1 MRDIDDE
8 ELGAPYSGPRRKYA
22 QMSDEEMDKLFYLN
36 AIRSKLFDTM
46 KQVYTATWQVNEST
60 LLYADGNQRAQWMF
74 ASKMLSVYG
83 QSIPQVKHLLNSV
96 RPEMQE
102 QELIDK
108 RVDLIMKLV
117 GTKIGQHWMSNFD
130 QEDGWKYVAQNLYG
144 EANQLRAD
152 EVDSFLLTIDQI
164 SIINDLL
171 RGRGSKYRLGY
182 NTNNA
187 KSVETIKH
195 HCNKEYVD
203 KAAKILVELHRY
215 VDKAKKPKGA
225 SLPVRVLLDLKILR
239 ERLPWTFIK
248 QEFGDQNNNESS
260 YNEYTNIDSTD
271 LHPYKGDSNYTLI
284 KGDFEKDFKK

>member
-1 MRDIDDE
+1 MRDRYE
-8 ELGAPYSGPRRKYA
+8 EDYEAPYSPSARHYA
-22 QMSDEEMDKLFYLN
+22 NLSKQEMDKLFYLN
-36 AIRSKLFDTM
+36 SIRSTLFEIM
-46 KQVYTATWQVNEST
+46 KQVYSSTWQENEST

-102 QELIDK
+102 EELKDK
-108 RVDLIMKLV
+108 RVELIMKLV
-117 GTKIGQHWMSNFD
+117 RTKIGQHWMNTFD

-144 EANQLRAD
+144 EANQLRSE

-171 RGRGSKYRLGY
+171 QGRGSKYRLGY

-187 KSVETIKH
+187 KSVEVIKH

-215 VDKAKKPKGA
+215 IDKAQKA
-225 SLPVRVLLDLKILR
+225 KILR
-239 ERLPWTFIK
+239 ERLPWSFIK
-248 QEFGDQNNNESS
+248 QEFGSDNNSDSS
-260 YNEYTNIDSTD
+260 YNDYTNVYSPDI
-271 LHPYKGDSNYTLI
+271 HPYKGDKNYNLMMS
-284 KGDFEKDFKK
+284 DFEKDFK

>member
-1 MRDIDDE
+1 MRDRYE
-8 ELGAPYSGPRRKYA
+8 EDFEAPYSSSARHYA
-22 QMSDEEMDKLFYLN
+22 KMSDQEMDKLFYLN

-46 KQVYTATWQVNEST
+46 KQVYSTTWQVNEST
-60 LLYADGNQRAQWMF
+60 LLYANDNQRALWMF

-108 RVDLIMKLV
+108 RVDLIMRLV
-117 GTKIGQHWMSNFD
+117 GTKIGQHWMNNFD

-144 EANQLRAD
+144 EANQLKSD

-171 RGRGSKYRLGY
+171 QGRGSKYRLGY

-215 VDKAKKPKGA
+215 IDKAKKPKGA

-248 QEFGDQNNNESS
+248 QEFGDHNNNESS
-260 YNEYTNIDSTD
+260 YNEYTNIESAD
-271 LHPYKGDSNYTLI
+271 LHPYKGDHNYTLMLA
-284 KGDFEKDFKK
+284 DFKKDFK

>member
-1 MRDIDDE
+1 MRHIDDE

-60 LLYADGNQRAQWMF
+60 LLYANGDQRAKWMF
-74 ASKMLSVYG
+74 ASKMLGVYG

-102 QELIDK
+102 EELKDK
-108 RVDLIMKLV
+108 RVELIMKLV
-117 GTKIGQHWMSNFD
+117 STKIGQHWMNTFD

-144 EANQLRAD
+144 EANQLRSE

-171 RGRGSKYRLGY
+171 QGRGSKDRLGY

-187 KSVETIKH
+187 KSVEVIKH

-215 VDKAKKPKGA
+215 IDKAQKAKAA
-225 SLPVRVLLDLKILR
+225 SMPIRVLLDLKILR
-239 ERLPWTFIK
+239 ERLPWSFIK
-248 QEFGDQNNNESS
+248 QEFGAQNNESS
-260 YNEYTNIDSTD
+260 YNDYTNVYSPNI
-271 LHPYKGDSNYTLI
+271 HPYKGDKNYNLMMS
-284 KGDFEKDFKK
+284 DFEKDFK

>member
-1 MRDIDDE
+1 MRDRYE
-8 ELGAPYSGPRRKYA
+8 EDYEAPYSPSARHYA
-22 QMSDEEMDKLFYLN
+22 NLSKQEMDKLFYLN
-36 AIRSKLFDTM
+36 SIRSTLFEIM
-46 KQVYTATWQVNEST
+46 KQVYSSTWQENEST

-102 QELIDK
+102 EELKDK
-108 RVDLIMKLV
+108 RVELIMKLV
-117 GTKIGQHWMSNFD
+117 RTKIGQHWMNTFD
-130 QEDGWKYVAQNLYG
+130 QDDGWKYVAQNLYG
-144 EANQLRAD
+144 EANQLRSE

-171 RGRGSKYRLGY
+171 QGRGSKYRLGY

-215 VDKAKKPKGA
+215 IDKAKKPKGA

-248 QEFGDQNNNESS
+248 QEFGDHNNNESS
-260 YNEYTNIDSTD
+260 YNEYTNIESTD
-271 LHPYKGDSNYTLI
+271 LHPYKGDHNYTLMLA
-284 KGDFEKDFKK
+284 DFKKDFK